1 MGLVKHIFMPELLP
15 EHRSRYI
22 LITKAKSIPEQI
34 KIVGGTYDLEMRLF
48 FLDAL

>member
-22 LITKAKSIPEQI
+22 LITKAESIPEQI
-34 KIVGGTYDLEMRLF
+34 KIVGVLITRERDRIIWK
-48 FLDAL
+48 